1 MSHAVGNHILY
12 CWASA
17 CACPLKSAHATTIR
31 AGEITYRHLVG
42 RTTYEVTITTYT
54 EASVV
59 ADRPY
64 LGLAFGATRGNGRTP
79 STACPA
85 SMDRLT
91 PAGQAHIGEF
101 IGGDVRLNLYTGT
114 CTPISGP
121 GVYTLR
127 GRRPQPQLRRSC
139 STFPGPWT
147 CPSASPACSSSIRR
161 PVPTT
166 APSCSWLPP
175 SKTPA
180 SASVWEHNPAAFRP
194 RWRLPDL

>member
-1 MSHAVGNHILY
+1 MR
-12 CWASA
+12 
-17 CACPLKSAHATTIR
+17 PTIR

-64 LGLAFGATRGNGRTP
+64 LGLCFGATRGNGRTP

-91 PAGQAHIGEF
+91 PAGQPHIGEF

-127 GRRPQPQLRRSC
+127 GRRPQPQLAAC
-139 STFPGPWT
+139 IENIPGSVDVPFCIT
-147 CPSASPACSSSIRR
+147 SLLIIDPQAGPNDSPILLLAPAIENACLGQRVGAQPSG
-161 PVPTT
+161 
-166 APSCSWLPP
+166 L
-175 SKTPA
+175 
-180 SASVWEHNPAAFRP
+180 RP
-194 RWRLPDL
+194 RWRLSEL